1 MEYEISTNEEYL
13 LKDIQIVIDKYKNDD
28 TMNQKIKS
36 LLKNIPK
43 MVEQMKIKDEKRKHY
58 IEEMNNEQ
66 ENFINNFL
74 ATYHYF
80 YIPNEERFF
89 YYNNKHYIVENE
101 DDISHK
107 ILTSINGQLINW
119 KFKTSVSIL
128 RKIKE
133 KHIFKSIPDS
143 YTIQYVLNKLYPV
156 IFKTKEETKY
166 FLTVIGDNILKKNKD
181 LHYFVNTHMKEF
193 INEINKYACH
203 YFGNIDC
210 LGTIKTKYYEHEL
223 NNCRIINTQ
232 KSIQNKENWISFLKN
247 NIIDLIVVS
256 CHYSGRY
263 LSADL
268 YLDTIQQSTILERII
283 YLKNYNHDSIV
294 NNFTKEYIEQYSNS
308 NTSINYSIS
317 WKNMQFLWKRF
328 LNKYQLPN
336 IVYIQQLKVHLCNQY
351 IYDESKDEFTNV
363 ISKYLP
369 KISNFLDFFNA
380 NFFEGNEM
388 FEINEI
394 IMMYNDYIK
403 DGKLSKDLGKIE
415 EDEIYE
421 VLSYFSSNYEIENE
435 KQVFGLHCLKWNKK
449 NDIDNAVRDYMMENF
464 ITNEENIIPYDCYEH
479 YISTT
484 QNQYKINKEYFINNI
499 N

>member
-1 MEYEISTNEEYL
+1 
-13 LKDIQIVIDKYKNDD
+13 
-28 TMNQKIKS
+28 
-36 LLKNIPK
+36 
-43 MVEQMKIKDEKRKHY
+43 
-58 IEEMNNEQ
+58 
-66 ENFINNFL
+66 
-74 ATYHYF
+74 
-80 YIPNEERFF
+80 
-89 YYNNKHYIVENE
+89 
-101 DDISHK
+101 
-107 ILTSINGQLINW
+107 
-119 KFKTSVSIL
+119 
-128 RKIKE
+128 
-133 KHIFKSIPDS
+133 
-143 YTIQYVLNKLYPV
+143 
-156 IFKTKEETKY
+156 
-166 FLTVIGDNILKKNKD
+166 
-181 LHYFVNTHMKEF
+181 
-193 INEINKYACH
+193 
-203 YFGNIDC
+203 
-210 LGTIKTKYYEHEL
+210 
-223 NNCRIINTQ
+223 
-232 KSIQNKENWISFLKN
+232 
-247 NIIDLIVVS
+247 
-256 CHYSGRY
+256 
-263 LSADL
+263 
-268 YLDTIQQSTILERII
+268 
-283 YLKNYNHDSIV
+283 
-294 NNFTKEYIEQYSNS
+294 
-308 NTSINYSIS
+308 
-317 WKNMQFLWKRF
+317 MQFLWKRF

-403 DGKLSKDLGKIE
+403 DGKLSKELGKIE